1 MYENKTVAAII
12 PAYNEQESIAKV
24 INELQALTG
33 SNNSPLFD
41 DIVVCDNASTD
52 LTARRA
58 RNTGARIVHEK
69 TLGYGRACLAAIHAL
84 KTPDVVVF
92 IDADHSIVAE
102 EVLLLLAPLKRGADV
117 VVGSRV
123 LGRRN
128 PGALTLPQRFGN
140 WLASRTIGLLW
151 GYRVTDLGPFRAVCY
166 HSLCRLQ
173 MKDKQYGWTV
183 EMQVKAIQAGM
194 DMVEV
199 PVTSLK
205 RIGKSKISGTL
216 KGCIGAGIGIFST
229 IFKLRVQEKRLLN
242 EAVYKK

>member
-12 PAYNEQESIAKV
+12 PAYNEQESIVRV

-41 DIVVCDNASTD
+41 DILVCDNASTD

-58 RNTGARIVHEK
+58 RNAGARIVHEA
-69 TLGYGRACLAAIHAL
+69 TLGYGRACLTAIQAL
-84 KTPDVVVF
+84 KPPDVVVF
-92 IDADHSIVAE
+92 VDADHSIVAE
-102 EVLLLLAPLKRGADV
+102 EILLLLAPLKRGADL

-123 LGRRN
+123 LGHRN
-128 PGALTLPQRFGN
+128 PGSLTLPQRFGN
-140 WLASRTIGLLW
+140 WLASQTIGFLW

-166 HSLCRLQ
+166 HSLRRLQ
-173 MKDKQYGWTV
+173 MKDKKYGWTV

-216 KGCIGAGIGIFST
+216 KGCIGAGFGIFST
-229 IFKLRVQEKRLLN
+229 IFKLRAQEKRLLN